1 MKNMYLSQSTN
12 KFILMKKLIIYN
24 LVLAAMLS
32 SCTKLDVEVE
42 SELTPSNFPTNEES
56 FTAATGPVYTKFR
69 SNFAIDYWRMQ
80 ELSTDEAI
88 IPARDGNYDDG
99 GQYRFMHYHTWTA
112 DHPYAK
118 NVWEWG
124 FGGINSANRII
135 SLFESAPESKAR
147 TTAIAEMRAMRALY
161 YFYMMDLYGN
171 VPIIKDA
178 IVKDLPATAQ
188 RKDVFAF
195 IESELKAVYPDLNP
209 LAGQITYGRPTKWLA
224 FAILEKL
231 YLNAEYY
238 IAQPKYNEAVAMAD
252 SILNGASAI
261 YSLEADYMTVF
272 APNNGPAVKETIFA
286 VPYDPN
292 VATGNQFSRFG
303 LHTGLQKKFNL
314 PFRPSIAMSTI
325 KEFYLKFNLA
335 NDVRNKTLLAG
346 KQYENDGS
354 PILIATT
361 KKGMDNSYTGADGA
375 TKVNY
380 HLEFTPEMPLVKEN
394 TMDVGNDE
402 IGKARGVRSIKFYP
416 DPATNP
422 DTRNQGNDFPV
433 FRLADVILMKAE
445 AILRGATATT
455 VKGEL
460 QTTDVLVNKIRK
472 RAGAPNVSGITLNEL
487 LDERGRE
494 LAWEGWR
501 RNDLIRF
508 GKFEENWGYKTNK
521 DTYRRIFPIPN
532 SEKSLNPNLVQNTGY
547 TN

>member
-1 MKNMYLSQSTN
+1 MKPKY
-12 KFILMKKLIIYN
+12 IL
-24 LVLAAMLS
+24 LAALTFS
-32 SCTKLDVEVE
+32 LAACTKLDVDVE

-56 FTAATGPVYTKFR
+56 FIAATGPVYTRLR
-69 SNFAIDYWRMQ
+69 STFAIDYWRMQ

-112 DHPYAK
+112 DHPYVK
-118 NVWEWG
+118 SIWEWG
-124 FGGINSANRII
+124 FGGINSSNRIL
-135 SLFESAPESKAR
+135 SLFQAAPNSPAR
-147 TTAIAEMRAMRALY
+147 TTSLAEMRTMRALF
-161 YFYMMDLYGN
+161 YFFMMDLYGN

-178 IVKDLPATAQ
+178 VIAEPPPTAA

-195 IESELKAVYPDLNP
+195 IESELKAALPDLSAA
-209 LAGQITYGRPTKWLA
+209 AGQKTYGRPTKWLA
-224 FAILEKL
+224 YALLEKL
-231 YLNAEYY
+231 YLNAEVYTG
-238 IAQPKYNEAVAMAD
+238 QPRYTEAVAMAD
-252 SILNGASAI
+252 AILNDAATV
-261 YSLEADYMTVF
+261 YTLEADYMSIF
-272 APNNGPAVKETIFA
+272 APTNGPLTKETIFA
-286 VPYDPN
+286 IPYDAN

-303 LHTGLQKKFNL
+303 LHTGLQKKYNL

-325 KEFYLKFNLA
+325 KDFYLKFNLTG
-335 NDVRNKTLLAG
+335 DVRNKTMLAG

-375 TKVNY
+375 AKVNY

-433 FRLADVILMKAE
+433 IRLADVLLMKAE
-445 AILRGATATT
+445 AILRGAAATT

-460 QTTDVLVNKIRK
+460 QTPAVLVNKIRS
-472 RAGAPNVSGITLNEL
+472 RAGAPTVGAITLDEL

-494 LAWEGWR
+494 FAWEGWR

-508 GKFEENWGYKTNK
+508 GKYEDNWGYKTNK
-521 DTYRRIFPIPN
+521 ETFRRLFPVPN
-532 SEKSLNPNLVQNTGY
+532 SERSLNPKLVQNPGY
-547 TN
+547 